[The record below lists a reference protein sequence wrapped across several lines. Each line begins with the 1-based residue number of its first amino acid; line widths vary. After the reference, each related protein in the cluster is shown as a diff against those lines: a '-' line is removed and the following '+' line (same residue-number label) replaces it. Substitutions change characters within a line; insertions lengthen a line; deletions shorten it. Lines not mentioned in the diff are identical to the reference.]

1 MPLLVTTMIH
11 STGRRKQQPRI
22 PPTIEE
28 SSSEDD
34 VSAVASSIP
43 STQPRRPI
51 LQIWKA
57 RRVAKKAPEP
67 LKHTLLIMFLVVLTI
82 LVLQVVLLKRFYW
95 WEEAALQVLTCSLD
109 KCGEPR
115 PTLDYLME
123 APDGV

>member
-57 RRVAKKAPEP
+57 RRVAKKAP
-67 LKHTLLIMFLVVLTI
+67 LTHMLLAVLTI
-82 LVLQVVLLKRFYW
+82 LVLLLQVVWWKRFYT

-123 APDGV
+123 DGV